1 MYIDPASNIGL
12 CVLSNGGGTNLYICD
27 ALYDYALSLNPING
41 IVPECGFV
49 NVSEH
54 LPENKKIIKV
64 LDLLGRETT
73 IKPNTTLI
81 YMYSDGTSERRMIIE

>member
-1 MYIDPASNIGL
+1 M
-12 CVLSNGGGTNLYICD
+12 VLFLN
-27 ALYDYALSLNPING
+27 AVSLMFQNT
-41 IVPECGFV
+41 C
-49 NVSEH
+49 

-81 YMYSDGTSERRMIIE
+81 YMYSDGTSERRAYDYRIIDFSTNYVFV